1 MTVYLHVLLPL
12 QRQCSQGE
20 RTNVDCF
27 LYADAAEEPPRLEPG
42 MGFLKLESLKDALG
56 ETWMLMGK
64 YWTCM

>member
-1 MTVYLHVLLPL
+1 MTVYLQVFPL

-20 RTNVDCF
+20 LINVDCF
-27 LYADAAEEPPRLEPG
+27 LYSDDAEEPPRLEPE